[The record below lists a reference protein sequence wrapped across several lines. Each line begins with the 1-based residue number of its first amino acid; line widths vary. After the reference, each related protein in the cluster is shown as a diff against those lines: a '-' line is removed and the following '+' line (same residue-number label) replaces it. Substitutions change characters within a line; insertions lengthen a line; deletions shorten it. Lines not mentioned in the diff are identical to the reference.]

1 MQEISLSEVRKRTV
15 KELKEIM
22 PVIVTADGEAFAYLA
37 GLDDIIILSDLHP
50 RVANML
56 KMQEKRARSGMSAP
70 VKLVPKEAE

>member
-1 MQEISLSEVRKRTV
+1 MKEATLSEVRKRTV
-15 KELKEIM
+15 EELKAIM
-22 PVIVTADGEAFAYLA
+22 PVIVTADGVAFAYLA
-37 GLDDIIILSDLHP
+37 GLDDIIILADLHP